1 MRQLILPVQ
10 LRDDATFENYVE
22 GKNSAIIQYFKN
34 PTESFIFLTG
44 PGRTHLLQA
53 VCHEASHA
61 FYISLGDHEQ
71 YSPQIL
77 ENLGELEWVIID
89 DIEAIAGLTEWEEAI
104 FHAFNSA
111 KHHFVVASHFSPAL
125 LAFDLPDLKSRLQ
138 SMLLL
143 TLEDLSDQEKMAA
156 LEQRAHRLGIPLSK
170 EVQQYLLH
178 HAPRDLTALF
188 QILQKLAT
196 LSLSEKRRLTIPFVK
211 NVLCKT

>member
-22 GKNSAIIQYFKN
+22 GKNSAIVHYFKN
-34 PTESFIFLTG
+34 PTEAFIFLTG

-53 VCHEASHA
+53 VCHTATHA
-61 FYISLGDHEQ
+61 FYISLRDSAQ

-77 ENLGELEWVIID
+77 TNLGELEWVIID
-89 DIEAIAGLTEWEEAI
+89 DIDAIAGLPAWEEAI
-104 FHAFNSA
+104 FHAFNAA
-111 KHHFVVASHFSPAL
+111 KHHFVVASHLPPAML
-125 LAFDLPDLKSRLQ
+125 PLHLADLKSRLQ

-143 TLEDLSDQEKMAA
+143 TLEDLSDQEKMVA

-178 HAPRDLTALF
+178 HTPRNLAALF

-196 LSLSEKRRLTIPFVK
+196 LSLTEKRRLTIPFVK
-211 NVLCKT
+211 NVLCKI